1 MFQNLVEKFLPKNAR
16 MVLYQPGHRGMA
28 CIRILASHK
37 EVFYDKFLC
46 YRATEDPL
54 GFSNSI
60 DNSYDN
66 NNYDSYD
73 KVDLIL
79 VWGDGDGSTDG
90 KLAVID
96 QYQYI
101 LKAAKMAKEKLF
113 FIASHDSIAY
123 NIPYV
128 HVYSSDP
135 DWVKERINQELKY
148 NTHWTTHFAT
158 PKLDKRHF
166 TNLNCFCID
175 AFKLLSLDNQLFE
188 EEYDRILDY
197 FKFESNRD
205 QVRQFVLTYR
215 NREKQLREWQRTNS
229 FPTPSQ
235 L

>member
-1 MFQNLVEKFLPKNAR
+1 MFQNLVEKFIPKNAR
-16 MVLYQPGHRGMA
+16 MVVYQPGHRGMA
-28 CIRILASHK
+28 CIRILASHRGT
-37 EVFYDKFLC
+37 FYDKFMC
-46 YRATEDPL
+46 YRSIEDPL

-79 VWGDGDGSTDG
+79 AWEGDGSRES
-90 KLAVID
+90 KSVVID

-113 FIASHDSIAY
+113 FIASHRPIAY
-123 NIPYV
+123 NIPYI
-128 HVYSSDP
+128 HVYSSNP
-135 DWVKERINQELKY
+135 EWVKERINQEIKH
-148 NTHWTTHFAT
+148 NTWWTTHFQESSE
-158 PKLDKRHF
+158 LDKQHF
-166 TNLNCFCID
+166 TNQNCFCID

-197 FKFESNRD
+197 FNFQSNRD
-205 QVRQFVLTYR
+205 RVRQFVLTYR

>member
-1 MFQNLVEKFLPKNAR
+1 MFQNLVEKFIPKNAR
-16 MVLYQPGHRGMA
+16 MVVYQPGHRGMA

-37 EVFYDKFLC
+37 ETFYDKSMC

-54 GFSNSI
+54 EFSDSI

-66 NNYDSYD
+66 NNHDSYD

-79 VWGDGDGSTDG
+79 VWDIQKS
-90 KLAVID
+90 KSIFID
-96 QYQYI
+96 QYQFVR
-101 LKAAKMAKEKLF
+101 KVAKMAKEKLF
-113 FIASHDSIAY
+113 FIASHSSIAY

-128 HVYSSDP
+128 HVYSSDS
-135 DWVKERINQELKY
+135 DWVKERINQESKY
-148 NTHWTTHFAT
+148 NTWWTTHFRESSE
-158 PKLDKRHF
+158 LDKLHF
-166 TNLNCFCID
+166 TNPNCFCID

-188 EEYDRILDY
+188 EEYNRILDY
-197 FKFESNRD
+197 FNFQSNRD
-205 QVRQFVLTYR
+205 RVRQFVLTYR